1 MAAAQLFPN
10 RVAIF
15 HIESKDI
22 TESFPCLVHLVW
34 TIAFMSFAGL
44 RAMVNTLLRS
54 LKLLSDVLVLFLFFL
69 GVMALIGLQ
78 LFSGELRN
86 KCVLNVP
93 ENTSMSLQE
102 RALNESKK
110 MVSYKLTLATDYVFY
125 QLFSY

>member
-1 MAAAQLFPN
+1 
-10 RVAIF
+10 
-15 HIESKDI
+15 
-22 TESFPCLVHLVW
+22 
-34 TIAFMSFAGL
+34 
-44 RAMVNTLLRS
+44 MVNTLLRS

-93 ENTSMSLQE
+93 DNSSINLQE

-110 MVSYKLTLATDYVFY
+110 MVSYRFTLENTFSTYSFITDFG
-125 QLFSY
+125 SRNS